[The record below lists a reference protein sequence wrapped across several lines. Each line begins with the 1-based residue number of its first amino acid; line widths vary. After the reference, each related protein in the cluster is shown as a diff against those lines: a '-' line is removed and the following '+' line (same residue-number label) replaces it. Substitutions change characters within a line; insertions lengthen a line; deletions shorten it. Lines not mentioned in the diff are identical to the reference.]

1 MCLSSLTQP
10 LLTSI
15 LMSPLCM
22 VCGQEVRVG
31 LGGPS
36 IKGQRAFGIFNLRRQ
51 GVPKHTWAQGE
62 DRPLA
67 LLHPVLH
74 SCPSQPPEPSGF
86 LVLLVP
92 PWFSWCPPGG
102 GSCKL
107 KSSSFSLTATPHRTP
122 HHQQGEQEVA
132 GSGCL
137 ICPAVTLSP
146 TRQSQSAA
154 LVRAP
159 GYLHRMQPRLG
170 TSYAFHSRHGN
181 MVQGADGG

>member
-1 MCLSSLTQP
+1 
-10 LLTSI
+10 
-15 LMSPLCM
+15 M
-22 VCGQEVRVG
+22 VCGQEVRVE

-107 KSSSFSLTATPHRTP
+107 KSSSFSLTATPPP
-122 HHQQGEQEVA
+122 HT
-132 GSGCL
+132 S
-137 ICPAVTLSP
+137 PP
-146 TRQSQSAA
+146 TRRTGGGRSRVPSLPSSDTQPNKAEPVCSLGKSPWLPAPDAASSWYFLCLPQSSQQHGARS
-154 LVRAP
+154 RW
-159 GYLHRMQPRLG
+159 GLG
-170 TSYAFHSRHGN
+170 RHWQKSGWNPQLRSFH
-181 MVQGADGG
+181 